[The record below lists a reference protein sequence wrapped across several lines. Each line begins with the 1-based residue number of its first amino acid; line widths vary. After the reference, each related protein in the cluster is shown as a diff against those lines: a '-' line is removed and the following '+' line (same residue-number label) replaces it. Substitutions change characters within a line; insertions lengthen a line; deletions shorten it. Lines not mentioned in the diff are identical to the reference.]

1 MNLVKLPNILLYW
14 ISTDYRLLVSVF
26 LTLPLLAVSISS
38 MKIVL
43 IIMAYL
49 IGSIPSG
56 IIVARALGGIDPRSE
71 GSGNI
76 GATNVLRTLGKKAAV
91 LTLVGDVLK
100 GLLPVLLAKALLPA
114 ASPAVYLVAL
124 AAILGHDFSLF
135 LGFRG
140 GKGVATTVGTLV
152 ALSPH
157 LAGLCLLTWLAVV
170 AVTRFS
176 SAGAL
181 VTAAISPVYALV
193 LGGGSGLVLF
203 CVAAALLL
211 IVLHREN
218 IKRLAN
224 GTEKRMEFKS
234 KA

>member
-1 MNLVKLPNILLYW
+1 MFPMN
-14 ISTDYRLLVSVF
+14 
-26 LTLPLLAVSISS
+26 
-38 MKIVL
+38 IVL
-43 IIMAYL
+43 IILAYF

-56 IIVARALGGIDPRSE
+56 VIVARALGGADPRSG

-91 LTLVGDVLK
+91 LTLLGDVLK
-100 GLLPVLLAKALLPA
+100 GLLPVLLAKALLPGT
-114 ASPAVYLVAL
+114 SPVIYLVAF
-124 AAILGHDFSLF
+124 AAILGHDFSMF

-152 ALSPH
+152 ALSPP
-157 LAGLCLLTWLAVV
+157 LAGLCLLTWVAVV
-170 AVTRFS
+170 GVTRYS

-181 VTAAISPVYALV
+181 VTAAISPVYVLV
-193 LGGGSGLVLF
+193 LRESKGLALF
-203 CVAAALLL
+203 CVAVALLL

-224 GTEKRMEFKS
+224 GSEKRISFKS
-234 KA
+234 SDQ